1 MSSYNKIYFE
11 NLNGLRFYCFLSV
24 FFYHSFHTEIE
35 SIKSNDIY
43 IFLTKILFK
52 NGNLGVNCFFV
63 LSGFLI
69 TYLLL
74 IEKTKYSNIKIWKFW
89 VRRILRIWPLFY
101 FCVFFGFIVFPEIKL
116 AFNQMPNESASYI
129 SYIFFINNFDILKNG
144 FPDASILGVLWSV
157 AVEEQFYFIWPLIIY
172 ALPIR
177 LFWLPFLLIIFQT
190 IVFRFFNINSLEQL
204 EYHSLSCIGDMAI
217 GGLGAWLIFQKSKIK
232 EYITNFSKIKIF
244 IIYSFLFFIYFFRKN
259 ICSFSNFILVIE
271 RTFIAIIFL
280 FVILE
285 QNYSRNSLFKFSKQ
299 KAFSKLGKIT
309 YGLYCLHFIGIL
321 ISLQITKFWGLN
333 NKFWHVVFL
342 ETTLALIISII
353 ISYLSYQFYEKPFL
367 KLKEKFQN

>member
-1 MSSYNKIYFE
+1 MSLNQKIYFE

-35 SIKSNDIY
+35 SIKSNELY
-43 IFLTKILFK
+43 IFLTKTLFK

-74 IEKTKYSNIKIWKFW
+74 IEKTKYSNINIWNFW

-101 FCVFFGFIVFPEIKL
+101 FCVFFGFIIFPELKS
-116 AFNQMPNESASYI
+116 AFNQTPNENASYI
-129 SYIFFINNFDILKNG
+129 SYIFFINNFDILNKG
-144 FPDASILGVLWSV
+144 LPDSSILGVLWSV

-172 ALPIR
+172 LLPIR
-177 LFWLPFLLIIFQT
+177 FFWIPFIIIIFQT
-190 IVFRFFNINSLEQL
+190 FIFRFFHMNSLEQL
-204 EYHSLSCIGDMAI
+204 EFHSLSCIGDMAI
-217 GGLGAWLIFQKSKIK
+217 GGLGAWFIFQKPKFK
-232 EYITNFSKIKIF
+232 EYITNLSKIKIL
-244 IIYSFLFFIYFFRKN
+244 IIYSILFFFYFFRKN
-259 ICSFSNFILVIE
+259 ISSFSDFLLIME
-271 RTFIAIIFL
+271 RSLIAIIFL

-285 QNYSRNSLFKFSKQ
+285 QNFSKNSLFKFSKQ
-299 KAFSKLGKIT
+299 KVFSKLGKIT

-321 ISLQITKFWGLN
+321 ISLQITKFWGFNYKL
-333 NKFWHVVFL
+333 WHVVFL
-342 ETTLALIISII
+342 ETLLALLISII

>member
-1 MSSYNKIYFE
+1 MSLHNKIYFE

-35 SIKSNDIY
+35 SIKSNEIY
-43 IFLTKILFK
+43 NFLTKILFK

-74 IEKTKYSNIKIWKFW
+74 IEKAKHSNIKIWKFW

-116 AFNQMPNESASYI
+116 AFNQMPNENASYI
-129 SYIFFINNFDILKNG
+129 SYIFFINNFDILNNG

-172 ALPIR
+172 VLPIR
-177 LFWLPFLLIIFQT
+177 LFWVPFLLIIFQT

-217 GGLGAWLIFQKSKIK
+217 GGLGAWLIFQKSKFK
-232 EYITNFSKIKIF
+232 EYITNLSKIKIF

-259 ICSFSNFILVIE
+259 ICSFSNFILLIE

-285 QNYSRNSLFKFSKQ
+285 QNFSKNSLFKFSKQ
-299 KAFSKLGKIT
+299 KVFSKLGKIT

-353 ISYLSYQFYEKPFL
+353 ISFLSYQFYEKPFL